1 MLELSEID
9 AHYGKIR
16 VLKGI
21 SLSVKDGEIVTLI
34 GANGAGKTTTLKVI
48 SGILR
53 PTAGTVNFLGK
64 RMDHLTSKEIVRSG
78 VCRVPEGRHVFPRM
92 TILENLQMGAYL
104 RREKAEMAR
113 DMEEVFEH
121 FPILKERPGQL
132 AGTLSGGEQQMLA
145 IGRGLMSRPKL
156 FLLDEPSLGLA
167 PLMIMEIARIIL
179 EIFKR
184 GTTILLIEQNA
195 RMALNLSH
203 RAYVMETGKVTL
215 EGTAKDLMNHEHVRK
230 AYLGGS
236 RRRWREEK

>member
-1 MLELSEID
+1 LLELTEID

-21 SLSVKDGEIVTLI
+21 SLSVKNGEIVTLI

-64 RMDHLTSKEIVRSG
+64 RMDQLTSKEVVRCG

-92 TILENLQMGAYL
+92 TILENLQMGGYL
-104 RREKAEMAR
+104 RREKEEMAR

-121 FPILKERPGQL
+121 FPILKERRSQL

-179 EIFKR
+179 EIHKR

-203 RAYVMETGKVTL
+203 RAYVLETGIVSL
-215 EGTAKDLMNHEHVRK
+215 QGPAKELMNHDHVK
-230 AYLGGS
+230 MAYLGGT
-236 RRRWREEK
+236 RRRWREKK